1 MIVRFF
7 KTGQSRGEAPV
18 NYLLRMDDH
27 QGELRAELP
36 EVLEGSP
43 RLTIDLINSITRQH
57 KYASGCLA
65 FKAGEQPS
73 KADLH
78 RIIDK
83 FKAVV
88 APGLDAEQFNG
99 LFVLHREPPDRK
111 TGLSGCHIHFV
122 LPMTLLAG
130 VTVKGKSLAGRRWN
144 PHPPGKQTI
153 EVMELFTKVT
163 NHEQGW
169 AQVSA
174 KPLRVNV
181 DSFWRKA
188 GKTSNSNKAEL
199 LQKELTQ
206 GIRSGQFTSRE
217 DLCSFL
223 DESLGLLIT
232 RVGTDYV
239 SVKFPGATKAVR
251 LRGPMFDSQTDYA
264 TLRDAKLPNP
274 GTEMLSVPQYE
285 QAKERLSE
293 LLSER
298 ASYLSGN
305 RHASQKRTTTKERKN
320 GANEKR
326 FRPTNGRGS
335 QPSGRNELPITAN
348 RLERNLFQTGG
359 GQRGN
364 ANDRDTAKSAC
375 GPQEVADT
383 SKHFGH
389 SAGGTSRGQR
399 RQLGRVPAPTYG
411 STVDAQIWELAVQLN
426 DCDPSQMA
434 GITAQINFLMGVRS
448 RQEGPRRSFKPRR

>member
-27 QGELRAELP
+27 QGERRAEQP

-43 RLTIDLINSITRQH
+43 RLTIDLINSITRKH

-65 FKAGEQPS
+65 FRTGEQPT

-188 GKTSNSNKAEL
+188 GKTSNSHKAEL

-223 DESLGLLIT
+223 DESLGLSIT

-264 TLRDAKLPNP
+264 TLRDAKLHNP

-285 QAKERLSE
+285 QAKERLST

-298 ASYLSGN
+298 ASYLAGN
-305 RHASQKRTTTKERKN
+305 RHASKKRTTTKEKN
-320 GANEKR
+320 DGANEKR
-326 FRPTNGRGS
+326 FRSSHGKHSQSGGS
-335 QPSGRNELPITAN
+335 YALPFTAH
-348 RLERNLFQTGG
+348 RVERELFQAGAR
-359 GQRGN
+359 QRGLANERGIAQSDDRPQKVVDPDKHSYHAFNGN
-364 ANDRDTAKSAC
+364 AGRK
-375 GPQEVADT
+375 
-383 SKHFGH
+383 
-389 SAGGTSRGQR
+389 RGQ
-399 RQLGRVPAPTYG
+399 LGWSPAPTFG
-411 STVDAQIWELAVQLN
+411 QTINEKIRELSIQLN
-426 DCDPSQMA
+426 DFEPWSPEVA
-434 GITAQINFLMGVRS
+434 AITGQINALIGTR
-448 RQEGPRRSFKPRR
+448 EELPKGPKFGG

>member
-18 NYLLRMDDH
+18 NYLLRLDDH
-27 QGELRAELP
+27 NGELRAEQP

-43 RLTIDLINSITRQH
+43 RLTIDLINSITRKH

-65 FKAGEQPS
+65 FRTGEQPT

-188 GKTSNSNKAEL
+188 GKTSNSHKAEL

-223 DESLGLLIT
+223 DESLGLSIT

-305 RHASQKRTTTKERKN
+305 RHASQKSTTKERKN

-326 FRPTNGRGS
+326 FRPANGRGS
-335 QPSGRNELPITAN
+335 QPFGRNELPLTAN

-359 GQRGN
+359 EQRRN
-364 ANDRDTAKSAC
+364 ANDGGGSHGYVR
-375 GPQEVADT
+375 PQKAVVT
-383 SKHFGH
+383 SEH
-389 SAGGTSRGQR
+389 SGYAPVGSSGRQRGQ
-399 RQLGRVPAPTYG
+399 LGGSPAPTYG
-411 STVDAQIWELAVQLN
+411 QTINAQIRELGIQLY
-426 DCDPSQMA
+426 DFEPWSHEA
-434 GITAQINFLMGVRS
+434 AAIIAQINALVGAREVLPK
-448 RQEGPRRSFKPRR
+448 GPKLGR

>member
-1 MIVRFF
+1 M
-7 KTGQSRGEAPV
+7 
-18 NYLLRMDDH
+18 
-27 QGELRAELP
+27 
-36 EVLEGSP
+36 
-43 RLTIDLINSITRQH
+43 
-57 KYASGCLA
+57 
-65 FKAGEQPS
+65 
-73 KADLH
+73 
-78 RIIDK
+78 
-83 FKAVV
+83 
-88 APGLDAEQFNG
+88 
-99 LFVLHREPPDRK
+99 
-111 TGLSGCHIHFV
+111 
-122 LPMTLLAG
+122 
-130 VTVKGKSLAGRRWN
+130 
-144 PHPPGKQTI
+144 
-153 EVMELFTKVT
+153 
-163 NHEQGW
+163 
-169 AQVSA
+169 
-174 KPLRVNV
+174 
-181 DSFWRKA
+181 
-188 GKTSNSNKAEL
+188 
-199 LQKELTQ
+199 
-206 GIRSGQFTSRE
+206 
-217 DLCSFL
+217 
-223 DESLGLLIT
+223 DESLGLSVT

-239 SVKFPGATKAVR
+239 SVKFPGAAKAVR
-251 LRGPMFDSQTDYA
+251 LKGPMFDSQTDYA